1 MTALAQGYDARRRDG
16 ALIAYPVAA
25 GGRVFKGG
33 LVAVAASGYAVP
45 AADAAGLT
53 FVGVAY
59 EEGDN
64 RGGAAGARKVRV
76 LKTGVYTYAKVG
88 ASPADMGKVVFVVD
102 DGAVT
107 TAATGS
113 NVAAGVVV
121 GVPDTGHVC
130 VRIDGKV
137 S

>member
-1 MTALAQGYDARRRDG
+1 MTALAQAYDARRRDG

-25 GGRVFKGG
+25 GGRIFKGG
-33 LVAVAASGYAVP
+33 LVAVAASGFAVP

-64 RGGAAGARKVRV
+64 RDGAAGARKVRV
-76 LKTGVYTYAKVG
+76 LKTGVYTYPKAG
-88 ASPADMGKVVFVVD
+88 ASPTDMGRTVFVVN
-102 DGAVT
+102 DGAVS

-113 NVAAGVVV
+113 TLAAGVVV
-121 GVPDTGHVC
+121 GVPDAGHVC

>member
-1 MTALAQGYDARRRDG
+1 MTALAHSYDARRRDG

-25 GGRVFKGG
+25 GGHVFKGG
-33 LVAVAASGYAVP
+33 LAAVAASGFIQS

-53 FVGVAY
+53 FIGVAY
-59 EEGDN
+59 EDGDN
-64 RGGAAGARKVRV
+64 RGGAAGARTVRV
-76 LKTGVYTYAKVG
+76 LKTGVFTYTKAG
-88 ASPADMGKVVFVVD
+88 ATMADIGRTAFAVD
-102 DGAVT
+102 DATVA

-113 NVAAGVVV
+113 SLAVGVVV
-121 GVPDTGHVC
+121 GVPDAGHVS

>member
-1 MTALAQGYDARRRDG
+1 MTALTQGYDARRRDG

-25 GGRVFKGG
+25 GGHIFKGG

-64 RGGAAGARKVRV
+64 RGGVAGGRTVRV
-76 LKTGVYTYAKVG
+76 LKTGVYTYPKAG
-88 ASPADMGKVVFVVD
+88 ASLADMGKTVFVVD
-102 DGAVT
+102 DATVS
-107 TAATGS
+107 TAATG
-113 NVAAGVVV
+113 NALAVGVVA
-121 GVPDTGHVC
+121 GVPDAGHVC
-130 VRIDGKV
+130 MRIDGKV

>member
-1 MTALAQGYDARRRDG
+1 MTALAQAYDARRRDG

-25 GGRVFKGG
+25 GGRVFKGS
-33 LVAVAASGYAVP
+33 LVAVAASGLAVP

-64 RGGAAGARKVRV
+64 RNGAAGARTVRV
-76 LKTGVYTYAKVG
+76 LKTGVYTYPKTG
-88 ASPADMGKVVFVVD
+88 ASLTDMGKAVFAVD
-102 DGAVT
+102 DGTVS

-113 NVAAGVVV
+113 SVAAGVVV

>member
-1 MTALAQGYDARRRDG
+1 MTALAQAYDARRRDG

-25 GGRVFKGG
+25 GAHIFKGG
-33 LVAVAASGYAVP
+33 LVAVAASGAVP
-45 AADAAGLT
+45 AVDAAGVT

-64 RGGAAGARKVRV
+64 RGGASGARKVRV
-76 LKTGVYTYAKVG
+76 LKTGVYTYPKAG
-88 ASPADMGKVVFVVD
+88 ASPTDMGKVVFVVD
-102 DGAVT
+102 DGTVS

-121 GVPDTGHVC
+121 GVPDAGHVC

-137 S
+137 G

>member
-1 MTALAQGYDARRRDG
+1 MTALTQGYDARRRDG

-25 GGRVFKGG
+25 GGHIFKGG

-64 RGGAAGARKVRV
+64 RSGAAGARTVRV
-76 LKTGVYTYAKVG
+76 LKTGVFTYAKVA
-88 ASPADMGKVVFVVD
+88 ASPTDMGKAVFVVD
-102 DGAVT
+102 DATVS
-107 TAATGS
+107 TAATGT
-113 NVAAGVVV
+113 VLAAGIVA
-121 GVPDTGHVC
+121 GVPDAGHVC

>member
-1 MTALAQGYDARRRDG
+1 MTALAQAYDARRRDG

-25 GGRVFKGG
+25 GAHIFKGG
-33 LVAVAASGYAVP
+33 MVAVTASGVVP
-45 AADAAGLT
+45 AADAAGLM

-76 LKTGVYTYAKVG
+76 LKTGVYTYSKTG
-88 ASPADMGKVVFVVD
+88 ASPTDMGRMVFVVD
-102 DGAVT
+102 DATVS

-113 NVAAGVVV
+113 TVAAGVVV
-121 GVPDTGHVC
+121 GVPDAGHVC

>member
-25 GGRVFKGG
+25 GGHIFKGG

-64 RGGAAGARKVRV
+64 RGGAAGARTVRV
-76 LKTGVYTYAKVG
+76 LKSGVYTYPKAG
-88 ASPADMGKVVFVVD
+88 ASPTDMGKAVFVVD
-102 DGAVT
+102 DGTVS

-113 NVAAGVVV
+113 TVAAGVVV
-121 GVPDTGHVC
+121 GVPDAGHVC